1 MFNSSRFKKLA
12 LGSSLVFL
20 AIVAVTLGSSQIY
33 LLAIILGLVPV
44 VLWLMAMA
52 SARGI
57 ECRRSA
63 PETCHEAERVRINL
77 TVINSG
83 LLPKFFLRAGD
94 RLPRGIRFAGEDRE
108 QGGLVL
114 HLWPGESAEVGYFI
128 EPQRRGLFR
137 VGPTRVRISDLVGFT
152 TFTREV
158 GTPTELL
165 VYPEVLPV
173 RANFL
178 SNGISL
184 GWREEDRALS
194 RGSGMDFD
202 GVREYRSG
210 DELRRVN
217 WKTTARMGALA
228 VTEYTQGEAN
238 DVVIALDLEKANYQG
253 TGEGKRSALEY
264 AVKIAAA
271 ISATALR
278 QGSALTLLTGA
289 NSADP
294 RDPLRGLEHL
304 PIVLDELARAE
315 SDLDISIAA
324 VLDGAAP
331 HVRAGTTLVCITP
344 TDSQDPALRA
354 ALSTWRKPPTSAS
367 LCLFWLERD
376 EFRTDSQRRA
386 AGARGA
392 AEPPQLVQGWTQFG
406 REHFVSPDSSLIA
419 LLQEPSYARFGS

>member
-44 VLWLMAMA
+44 VLWLMAVA

-63 PETCHEAERVRINL
+63 PETCHEGERIRINL
-77 TVINSG
+77 TVKNSG

-108 QGGLVL
+108 QGALLL
-114 HLWPGESAEVGYFI
+114 HLWPEESADLGYFI
-128 EPQRRGLFR
+128 EPRRRGLFHI
-137 VGPTRVRISDLVGFT
+137 GPTRIRISDLVGFT
-152 TFTREV
+152 SFMREV
-158 GTPTELL
+158 GDTTDLL

-173 RANFL
+173 RADFL
-178 SNGISL
+178 SSGISL

-210 DELRRVN
+210 DELRRIN
-217 WKTTARMGALA
+217 WKTTARMSALA

-238 DVVIALDLEKANYQG
+238 DVIIALDLEKAAYQD

-264 AVKIAAA
+264 AIKIVAA
-271 ISATALR
+271 IAGAALR

-289 NSADP
+289 NAADP
-294 RDPLRGLEHL
+294 REPMRGLEHL
-304 PIVLDELARAE
+304 PVVLDELARAE
-315 SDLDISIAA
+315 ADLDIPIATVLEQAA
-324 VLDGAAP
+324 V
-331 HVRAGTTLVCITP
+331 HVRAGTTLVCVTP
-344 TDSQDPALRA
+344 DDPQDSALRA
-354 ALSTWRKPPTSAS
+354 ALSTWRKPPVSAS
-367 LCLFWLERD
+367 LCLFWLQRQR
-376 EFRTDSQRRA
+376 FRSGA
-386 AGARGA
+386 SKPEASGAGD
-392 AEPPQLVQGWTQFG
+392 PPQLVHGWTQFG
-406 REHFVSPDSSLIA
+406 REHFVSPESNLIA
-419 LLQEPSYARFGS
+419 LLQEPSYARFGP